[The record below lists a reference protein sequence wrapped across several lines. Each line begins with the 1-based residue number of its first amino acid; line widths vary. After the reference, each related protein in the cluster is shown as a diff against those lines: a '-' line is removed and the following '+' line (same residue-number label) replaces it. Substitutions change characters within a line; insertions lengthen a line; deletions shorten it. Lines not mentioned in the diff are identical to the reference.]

1 MFALLPV
8 TLGVGTAVLW
18 LRSLNWPRRIDQA
31 GLMLRNHRRVDW
43 RSIKR
48 IGVSRSLYDDRV
60 SQIRIHHDGGVSRIP
75 VRGLQDGEKVVTT
88 ILAMFEQ
95 TSRGRVPATSAQA
108 EAVLRGDRN
117 PGTIPDK
124 APVTMA
130 TASTPDHQ
138 RAQIEGPM
146 QEIRLKWSAKI

>member
-1 MFALLPV
+1 M
-8 TLGVGTAVLW
+8 
-18 LRSLNWPRRIDQA
+18 
-31 GLMLRNHRRVDW
+31 
-43 RSIKR
+43 
-48 IGVSRSLYDDRV
+48 
-60 SQIRIHHDGGVSRIP
+60 
-75 VRGLQDGEKVVTT
+75 QDGEKVVTT

>member
-1 MFALLPV
+1 
-8 TLGVGTAVLW
+8 
-18 LRSLNWPRRIDQA
+18 
-31 GLMLRNHRRVDW
+31 
-43 RSIKR
+43 
-48 IGVSRSLYDDRV
+48 
-60 SQIRIHHDGGVSRIP
+60 
-75 VRGLQDGEKVVTT
+75 
-88 ILAMFEQ
+88 MFEQ